1 MKCSV
6 DKIKILINHVSNDV
20 MNDINMW
27 LSENPHVIE
36 HYTSKKLS
44 TCHYNYLYCTN
55 EGNLYLGIMPNW
67 IQCGKNQCVVLEF
80 NPNKIDVSF
89 FPQLAPLF
97 CEIEKYWSIMSID
110 LAVDI
115 YRNYNDFILMKR
127 DVREKKV
134 TFGHR
139 FIETTYLGELGH
151 NHIKFYNKAIEQNCD
166 IDWCR
171 FEITLKSLNKIQKSF
186 SSHIDLSDFK
196 NYVSIPQLYVRN
208 NSPKFSNLKNTTY
221 LVLMGLLSD
230 IDLLYTIK
238 DYKTRKKYE
247 DLLRDFLVPV
257 NISHEL
263 LLNTYYEY
271 IEFCKNIQFVK
282 GVPFIF

>member
-27 LSENPHVIE
+27 LSENPHVSE

-44 TCHYNYLYCTN
+44 ACHYNYLYCTN
-55 EGNLYLGIMPNW
+55 EGNLYIGIMPNW
-67 IQCGKNQCVVLEF
+67 INCGRNQCVVLEY
-80 NPNKIDVSF
+80 NPNKVDISF
-89 FPQLAPLF
+89 FPHLAPLF
-97 CEIEKYWSIMSID
+97 SDIDKYWSIMSID

-115 YRNYNDFILMKR
+115 YRNYADFILLKR
-127 DVREKKV
+127 DVREKRV

-139 FIETTYLGELGH
+139 FIETIYLGDLGH
-151 NHIKFYNKAIEQNCD
+151 NHVKFYNKSIEQKTD
-166 IDWCR
+166 FAWSR
-171 FEITLKSLNKIQKSF
+171 FEITLKNLNNIQAPF
-186 SSHIDLSDFK
+186 STHIDFTAFEE
-196 NYVSIPQLYVRN
+196 YVSIPELYVRN

-247 DLLRDFLVPV
+247 NLLKEFLIP
-257 NISHEL
+257 IDITHKL
-263 LLNTYYEY
+263 LLDTYNDY
-271 IEFCKNIQFVK
+271 INYCKDIQFLK
-282 GVPFIF
+282 GQYDAF